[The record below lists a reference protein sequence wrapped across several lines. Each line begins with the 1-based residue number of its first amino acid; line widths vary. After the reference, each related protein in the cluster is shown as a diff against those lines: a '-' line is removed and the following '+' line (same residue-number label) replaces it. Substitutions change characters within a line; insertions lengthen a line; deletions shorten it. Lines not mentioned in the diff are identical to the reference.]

1 MKNILSYAFSFSG
14 MMRADAQDDLI
25 KKVKENDQ
33 ESEESEEPPIAA
45 RPYEPEEE

>member
-33 ESEESEEPPIAA
+33 ESEEPPIAA